1 MTMRPLDLLQQSLH
15 KRVLVELRGGRSL
28 RGVLDAY
35 DQHLNLVLSA
45 AEEVVQEQVT
55 PRPGVLL
62 VRGDSI
68 VFISP

>member
-1 MTMRPLDLLQQSLH
+1 MKPLDVLQQSLH
-15 KRVLVELRGGRSL
+15 KRVLVEVKGGTSF

-45 AEEVVQEQVT
+45 AEEVVKDQVT
-55 PRPGVLL
+55 PRQGLTLL
-62 VRGDSI
+62 RGDSV

>member
-1 MTMRPLDLLQQSLH
+1 MLKPLDLLQQSLH
-15 KRVLVELRGGRSL
+15 KRVLVELKGGHSF

-45 AEEVVQEQVT
+45 AEEVVGEEVT
-55 PRPGVLL
+55 PRPGMTL
-62 VRGDSI
+62 VRGDSV